1 MVMIPQYR
9 VREVVSSGEC
19 GCVTLC
25 TNREDCPWWTVD
37 SDPRCRLWQGVS
49 QWRLWTYD
57 CRCRLWKGCHPGDCG
72 LVNPGAW
79 SEGGSHRKLCEPHAL
94 FGSPLPEGCGCV
106 SPGSEPGRGCHHGDC
121 RHGTP
126 GIEFGRGSPWRL
138 WTCEPRCRVWEVESL
153 LGLLTGYPRCMVWES
168 NLVDHGCAILGA
180 GSGRCVTLHTVVT

>member
-57 CRCRLWKGCHPGDCG
+57 CRCRLWEGCHPGDCG

-79 SEGGSHRKLCEPHAL
+79 SEGGSHRKLWICEPCAL
-94 FGSPLPEGCGCV
+94 FGSPLPEDCGCV
-106 SPGSEPGRGCHHGDC
+106 TPGSGS
-121 RHGTP
+121 
-126 GIEFGRGSPWRL
+126 GRGSLWRL
-138 WTCEPRCRVWEVESL
+138 WMCEPRCRVWEVGSL
-153 LGLLTGYPRCMVWES
+153 WELLTGYPRCMVWE
-168 NLVDHGCAILGA
+168 
-180 GSGRCVTLHTVVT
+180 RVTL

>member
-57 CRCRLWKGCHPGDCG
+57 CRCRLWEGCHPGDCG

-79 SEGGSHRKLCEPHAL
+79 SEGGSHRK
-94 FGSPLPEGCGCV
+94 
-106 SPGSEPGRGCHHGDC
+106 DC
-121 RHGTP
+121 RYVTP